1 MVKTD
6 KKYQDYLLKLVV
18 NTFYLQTTNTE
29 EVQSYIN
36 ALKNNT

>member
-29 EVQSYIN
+29 KVQSYIN